1 MLVGGRPKV
10 SQPAPVRPLAR
21 AQGGTAKH
29 FSSVPVLLQESF
41 ALLFIKCSLVA
52 TDEVLKSLGVPR
64 MFVQHLRS
72 RFTNSAAKY
81 IPFRSCAEIAEDAD
95 H

>member
-1 MLVGGRPKV
+1 MLGGGRPE
-10 SQPAPVRPLAR
+10 
-21 AQGGTAKH
+21 
-29 FSSVPVLLQESF
+29 VPPTFGKGPGRRLQAFLISAVLLQESF